1 MATAAETPRTATVA
15 RMRVR
20 ALEKRYELRKSLL
33 ARFAYRFGSDTKRV
47 ALIEA
52 ELSKWPQLE
61 QGQPLS
67 RADLAA
73 LEQAVQAAVARA
85 VHAKSIPPIESYSED
100 LGAVANWN
108 CLAEHQAQHA
118 RPPRIS
124 RDVQPACRGQ
134 LVNLPPG
141 ALCWRG
147 EAQRA
152 GRRGEAEGGAGLNRK
167 VRLCL
172 AQHDTSIA
180 PTRPCAVPGTSGL
193 SWSSDGGRP
202 RKPRRRSCP

>member
-1 MATAAETPRTATVA
+1 MATAAVTPRTATVA

-100 LGAVANWN
+100 LGAVAN
-108 CLAEHQAQHA
+108 
-118 RPPRIS
+118 
-124 RDVQPACRGQ
+124 
-134 LVNLPPG
+134 
-141 ALCWRG
+141 
-147 EAQRA
+147 
-152 GRRGEAEGGAGLNRK
+152 
-167 VRLCL
+167 
-172 AQHDTSIA
+172 
-180 PTRPCAVPGTSGL
+180 
-193 SWSSDGGRP
+193 
-202 RKPRRRSCP
+202 